1 MLDDVP
7 RHLLLAARPTRLRL
21 DCLRQGGTLRQPVGA
36 KAGQT
41 ADRRGLLL
49 FLRDETGRVGVGE
62 ASPLPGASPDTL
74 PDCEQALLALG
85 EVWHPQEFDDDD
97 GWPRLPSLAN
107 LPAARCAVETAYA
120 DLWAK
125 RVGRGVRLA
134 SVLAGGRALTPQR
147 VQLNALCD
155 SLPSAQR
162 AVAAGARTLKLKI
175 GGPDFAAELELL
187 RTLRRSLP
195 PEIALRVDVNGAWT
209 LQAARLHLPQLADL
223 ALQYVEQPVPA
234 GRGELAQLALP
245 GVPLAADESLQIPV
259 ERAALLH
266 HPSCVAW
273 VLKPMLLG
281 LRGARAL
288 ALLAAAHGRGVVIT
302 HTFDGPV
309 AHAAACE
316 LALSLP
322 VAPWA
327 CGLAAHAGLAAWP
340 GLLPPHLPLSAAP
353 AVSDAAPPPGSFEIA
368 LPASAGLGFG
378 EIALSGITPS
388 HVVHGIVA
396 SYVPHSTG
404 GAR

>member
-1 MLDDVP
+1 MLADVP
-7 RHLLLAARPTRLRL
+7 RDLLLAARPTRLRL
-21 DCLRQGGTLRQPVGA
+21 DCLRGGGTIQQAVGA
-36 KAGQT
+36 KADQT

-49 FLRDETGRVGVGE
+49 FLRDEAGRVGVGE

-74 PDCEQALLALG
+74 SDCEQALLALG
-85 EVWHPQEFDDDD
+85 EVWHPHYFDDD
-97 GWPRLPSLAN
+97 GWPPLPSLAN
-107 LPAARCAVETAYA
+107 LPAARCAFETAYA
-120 DLWAK
+120 DLWAQ
-125 RVGRGVRLA
+125 RVGPGVRLA
-134 SVLAGGRALTPQR
+134 SVLARGAALTPHR

-162 AVAAGARTLKLKI
+162 AVAAGARTLKIKI
-175 GGPDFAAELELL
+175 GGPDFAPELKLL
-187 RTLRRSLP
+187 RTLRQGLP

-209 LQAARLHLPQLADL
+209 LQAARHHLPQLADL

-288 ALLAAAHGRGVVIT
+288 ALLAAAHGRGAVIT
-302 HTFDGPV
+302 HAFDGPV

-340 GLLPPHLPLSAAP
+340 GLHPPHLPLSAAQP
-353 AVSDAAPPPGSFEIA
+353 LIDAAPPLGSFEIA

-396 SYVPHSTG
+396 SSVPHSTG